1 MSIFRWG
8 AIVAT
13 IFALPTTALAATSC
27 GSVTTGDDTA
37 CLEAAF
43 SSGPKVSFDARRAY
57 NISKPLI
64 IGDGVTLN
72 GNGATITSDAPI
84 GVLVVRGSHLAIR
97 DLNVQSRAGGS
108 TLNRVGI
115 MFAPGASDVLLTNS
129 TVSGRFG
136 IAIMITGGQHQRI
149 KLVRNV
155 VDPRGG
161 SIGYGILVNAL
172 NLGSNAY
179 PRDITISNNTVTNV
193 SSDAIEINSPVADR
207 KGYPDTVSN
216 VVIQNNTLSAP
227 NATGFAAG
235 FCVGIAGA
243 YNVQVKGNRMSDC
256 KWQGV
261 HIEDHAERIDIVNNV
276 IAGTIGPKAGESGW
290 KLYSSG
296 VFALNSRNIR
306 LLGNTISNSY
316 SKGIEMG
323 FNPGGMNSKV
333 TIAGNTIANSG
344 ASGILF
350 SGNVGADVQ
359 STIGASDGYPDNTIR
374 GSGGGV
380 DIAACVQLRGS
391 QARSAKCGN

>member
-1 MSIFRWG
+1 MSMFRWG
-8 AIVAT
+8 AIAAV
-13 IFALPTTALAATSC
+13 IFALPSGALSSTSC
-27 GSVTTGDDTA
+27 GATGDDTA
-37 CLEAAF
+37 CLGAILG
-43 SSGPKVSFDARRAY
+43 SGSRVSLDAHRTY
-57 NISKPLI
+57 NISKPLVL
-64 IGDGVTLN
+64 GDGVTLN

-84 GVLVVRGSHLAIR
+84 GPLVVQGSHVTIR
-97 DLNVQSRAGGS
+97 NLNIQSSADGS

-115 MFAPGASDVLLTNS
+115 MLAPGASDVLITNS

-136 IAIMITGGQHQRI
+136 IAIMVTGGQHQGI
-149 KLVRNV
+149 KLIRNI
-155 VDPRGG
+155 VDPHGG

-172 NLGSNAY
+172 NLGDGTY
-179 PRDITISNNTVTNV
+179 PRNIAILNNTVTNV
-193 SSDAIEINSPVADR
+193 SSDAIEINSPVVDR

-227 NATGFAAG
+227 KATGFAAG

-243 YNVQVKGNRMSDC
+243 YNVQVKGNRMSNC

-306 LLGNTISNSY
+306 ILGNKISDSY

-323 FNPGGMNSKV
+323 FNPGGMNSNV

-344 ASGILF
+344 SSGILF
-350 SGNVGADVQ
+350 SGNAGADVQ
-359 STIGASDGYPDNTIR
+359 STIGASDGYPDNVIR
-374 GSGGGV
+374 GSGSGV

-391 QARSAKCGN
+391 QAGSAKCGH